1 VGLADPPNRSYLLL
15 GACCEMGLVKARR
28 AVVDVS
34 DNRGDAMSVFEMC
47 LLEAV
52 MILATVALAIYLIDA
67 LKSRR

>member
-1 VGLADPPNRSYLLL
+1 
-15 GACCEMGLVKARR
+15 MGLVKARR